1 MTMNA
6 EDIRREEAER
16 QLQQPQTQVV
26 TYDAETA
33 HNRMTRSGSKS
44 NYCSESDEQT
54 SVCSCTCLGAN
65 SCANHELFLD
75 SEYHPT
81 DIISIN
87 SSIKRASV

>member
-1 MTMNA
+1 MNA

-16 QLQQPQTQVV
+16 ALKQPQNQIV

-33 HNRMTRSGSKS
+33 HNKMPRSGSKS
-44 NYCSESDEQT
+44 NYCSDSDEQT